1 MSVLASL
8 QGTGQLT
15 QVPWGLG
22 LGRQGPRG
30 ILGRYGG
37 PRADQLGLNVA
48 RKLFPDVTKLR
59 SRHPQRVG
67 SGSRLLHKAHLR
79 TLPPVSSA

>member
-22 LGRQGPRG
+22 LGRQGPPWD
-30 ILGRYGG
+30 
-37 PRADQLGLNVA
+37 PREVWGAQGQPA
-48 RKLFPDVTKLR
+48 GTECGKE
-59 SRHPQRVG
+59 
-67 SGSRLLHKAHLR
+67 
-79 TLPPVSSA
+79 TLP